1 MGSIDWGDVLRGSLS
16 FFLILAGVG
25 ILYVCVKLG
34 LLLGRLGRTVNQ
46 MTDEVVPILTRA
58 QGTVD
63 GINLELARVDEIMV
77 TAVNATKG
85 AEKTVTTLSHA
96 AVAPVKKA
104 SGLAAAAKEAFATFR
119 ARRQAGPDEADARAA
134 AEAAVADEPA
144 VAPTDAARESFVAE
158 AAALREATVAAA
170 AAPASAPAAS
180 APPAPPPA
188 EAPAPVPPAPS
199 PAPHHAPAAAGN
211 GHPPAPPDPP
221 RRGPGPS
228 MIEWALPKKRNATP

>member
-16 FFLILAGVG
+16 LFLILAGVG
-25 ILYVCVKLG
+25 ILFVCIKLG
-34 LLLGRLGRTVNQ
+34 GLLGRLGRTVGS
-46 MTDEVVPILTRA
+46 MTDEIVPILTRA

-134 AEAAVADEPA
+134 EAAPQPPTPHEVREEYVAQ
-144 VAPTDAARESFVAE
+144 
-158 AAALREATVAAA
+158 AAALREQTAA
-170 AAPASAPAAS
+170 AAPPPPAAAPVATATPEPPYP
-180 APPAPPPA
+180 APPAPP
-188 EAPAPVPPAPS
+188 APVSAPQTPRAPS
-199 PAPHHAPAAAGN
+199 APQQPPPRQAP
-211 GHPPAPPDPP
+211 PSAPPDRP
-221 RRGPGPS
+221 RRGPSPS
-228 MIEWALPKKRNATP
+228 MIEWALPKKDVAR